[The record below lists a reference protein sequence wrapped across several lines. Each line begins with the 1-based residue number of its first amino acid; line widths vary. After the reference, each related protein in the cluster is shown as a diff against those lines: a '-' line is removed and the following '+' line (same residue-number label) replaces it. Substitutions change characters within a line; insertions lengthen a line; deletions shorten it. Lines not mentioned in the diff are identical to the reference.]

1 MSQSSPPHPSL
12 PQPQMGLCLPAVPPV
27 IENGL
32 PDLST
37 MEGSQALLP
46 CTAKGS
52 PEPAI
57 TWEKDGQLVSVADGK
72 FTLQPSGELLVKNS
86 EVSVALGWQR
96 SVEYHLFAKI
106 IPEPC

>member
-1 MSQSSPPHPSL
+1 M
-12 PQPQMGLCLPAVPPV
+12 

-37 MEGSQALLP
+37 TEGSPALLP
-46 CTAKGS
+46 CTAKGN
-52 PEPAI
+52 PEPTI
-57 TWEKDGQLVSVADGK
+57 TWEKDGQLVSEADGK

-96 SVEYHLFAKI
+96 SVEHHLLAKV